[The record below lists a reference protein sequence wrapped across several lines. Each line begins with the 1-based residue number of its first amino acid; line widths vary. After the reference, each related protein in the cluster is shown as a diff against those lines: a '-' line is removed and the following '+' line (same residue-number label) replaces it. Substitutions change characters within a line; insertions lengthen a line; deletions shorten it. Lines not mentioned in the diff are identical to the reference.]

1 MTQKLPNNS
10 RTANNRQ
17 HLSCH
22 QCNNFVKAH
31 GAQHNLL
38 FESGRLCIQ
47 ISWRQLI
54 VVPYKTSYLV
64 VCSLRDHWTQL
75 GNQACECS
83 KFTCFHFIGSER
95 VRAMVKAKNACNDV
109 EPDANKFYC
118 FSCPSTIHRMHVIQT
133 ICIVHTK
140 PSLVKPYRR
149 MRTHLLIIRICCSS
163 FVEFVFPLPSE
174 WHMEKIRGH
183 SWSIDVAGKLS
194 LHTNDNWLRALT
206 WFMLPELLRSCFGV
220 LFHLIYV
227 IRLR

>member
-1 MTQKLPNNS
+1 MEHST
-10 RTANNRQ
+10 
-17 HLSCH
+17 
-22 QCNNFVKAH
+22 
-31 GAQHNLL
+31 
-38 FESGRLCIQ
+38 I
-47 ISWRQLI
+47 
-54 VVPYKTSYLV
+54 Y
-64 VCSLRDHWTQL
+64 
-75 GNQACECS
+75 CS
-83 KFTCFHFIGSER
+83 KVVACVFKYRDVNWLLYRTKPHIWWFVSSVTTEHSSAIKRASAQNLHVSTSLARNEWER
-95 VRAMVKAKNACNDV
+95 WWKQKNACNDV